1 MNGAGFLP
9 GRAPVLLGDMRGR
22 DNNFNLIR
30 IAAALTVLFA
40 HSINLLGLD
49 PPGWRPP
56 LFIKSSV
63 AAVDVFFFISGF
75 LVTGSLLSRANIFE
89 YAWARLLRIFPGL
102 WVMLAITVTTIGFF
116 FTTLPP
122 SEFFASPVTHDY
134 LLRCATLVNGLRF
147 NLPGVFEH
155 NPLGS
160 GVNGSLWSLPI
171 EWRLYEYLAAA
182 WVLLALKPDWRP
194 QLFRWATLVAAI
206 VLSIIAVT
214 KTEMLGWRE
223 NVEAP
228 MALFFYG
235 ATMRLWRDRIRLS
248 PVRFAALVAA
258 LALAAVNRHLFLV
271 VYTLVL
277 GPIVLHV
284 AFLIGGPIRRYNRLG
299 DYSYGVYIYAFP
311 IQQALIAAIPGLT
324 LAGLNVAATVL
335 TLACAIASWHL
346 VEKPALDWKLVP
358 AAATEQLFLRLSGF
372 FGALRK
378 SREA

>member
-1 MNGAGFLP
+1 MISIDSNG
-9 GRAPVLLGDMRGR
+9 GRRTVLLGDMRGR

-30 IAAALTVLFA
+30 LAAAFTVLFA
-40 HSINLLGLD
+40 HSFNLLALD

-89 YAWARLLRIFPGL
+89 YAWARLLRIFPAL
-102 WVMLAITVTTIGFF
+102 WVMLLVTVTTIGFF
-116 FTTLPP
+116 FSTLPP

-134 LLRCATLVNGLRF
+134 FWRCATLINGLRF
-147 NLPGVFEH
+147 NLPGVFEN
-155 NPLGS
+155 NPLGP

-182 WVLLALKPDWRP
+182 WVLLALKPEWRP
-194 QLFRWATLVAAI
+194 QLIRWGALLAAV
-206 VLSIIAVT
+206 VLSVIAVT
-214 KTEMLGWRE
+214 KTELLGWRE

-248 PVRFAALVAA
+248 YGRLAALLAA
-258 LALAAVNRHLFLV
+258 LTLAAVNRHAFLV
-271 VYTLVL
+271 VYMLTL

-284 AFLIGGPIRRYNRLG
+284 AFLFGGPIRRFNRLG

-311 IQQALIAAIPGLT
+311 IQQGLIAAIPGLT
-324 LAGLNVAATVL
+324 LAGLNAGATAI
-335 TLACAIASWHL
+335 TLACAVASWHMI
-346 VEKPALDWKLVP
+346 ERPALDWKLVP
-358 AAATEQLFLRLSGF
+358 AAATERFFLRLTGF
-372 FGALRK
+372 FGSLRK
-378 SREA
+378 SRAA